1 MNFKIIV
8 MMTSLMQIKVFNL
21 RTTLIIFTFSL
32 ISACA
37 TVSETYLP
45 SGNKGYNIGCDGS
58 ALSWDLC
65 YNKAGEICK
74 SRGYRVI
81 KKSGDKNP
89 IMVPK
94 VDDGWKSTP
103 DTGKWDL
110 QYAGDYV
117 SRSLLI
123 ECN

>member
-1 MNFKIIV
+1 MFRILV
-8 MMTSLMQIKVFNL
+8 VTSSFL
-21 RTTLIIFTFSL
+21 L

-37 TVSETYLP
+37 TVTETYLP
-45 SGNKGYNIGCDGS
+45 SGKKGYNIGCDGS

-81 KKSGDKNP
+81 NKSGDKNP
-89 IMVPK
+89 VMVPQENYN
-94 VDDGWKSTP
+94 
-103 DTGKWDL
+103 TGNYDF
-110 QYAGDYV
+110 QYAGLYV

>member
-1 MNFKIIV
+1 MIILKKIGIIIV
-8 MMTSLMQIKVFNL
+8 FS
-21 RTTLIIFTFSL
+21 IISG
-32 ISACA
+32 CA

-45 SGNKGYNIGCDGS
+45 NGNKGYNIGCDGS

-81 KKSGDKNP
+81 NKSGDKNP
-89 IMVPK
+89 VMLPNQNYNTGNY
-94 VDDGWKSTP
+94 DWK
-103 DTGKWDL
+103 
-110 QYAGDYV
+110 YAGVYV

>member
-8 MMTSLMQIKVFNL
+8 MMTSLMKIKVFIL
-21 RTTLIIFTFSL
+21 RTTVIIFTFSL

-37 TVSETYLP
+37 TVSDTYLP
-45 SGNKGYNIGCDGS
+45 SGKKGYNIGCDGS

-81 KKSGDKNP
+81 KKSGEKNP
-89 IMVPK
+89 LMVAQENYN
-94 VDDGWKSTP
+94 
-103 DTGKWDL
+103 TGNLDL
-110 QYAGDYV
+110 KYAGHYV

>member
-21 RTTLIIFTFSL
+21 RTTVIIFVFSL

-45 SGNKGYNIGCDGS
+45 SGKKGYNIGCDGS

-81 KKSGDKNP
+81 NKSGDKNP
-89 IMVPK
+89 LMVPQENY
-94 VDDGWKSTP
+94 
-103 DTGKWDL
+103 DTGNYDFK
-110 QYAGDYV
+110 YAGHYV
-117 SRSLLI
+117 SRFLLI

>member
-1 MNFKIIV
+1 MI
-8 MMTSLMQIKVFNL
+8 TSFIEIKCF
-21 RTTLIIFTFSL
+21 IFRKTVIAFAFIFAL

-37 TVSETYLP
+37 TVSDTYLP
-45 SGNKGYNIGCDGS
+45 SGNKRYNIGCDGS